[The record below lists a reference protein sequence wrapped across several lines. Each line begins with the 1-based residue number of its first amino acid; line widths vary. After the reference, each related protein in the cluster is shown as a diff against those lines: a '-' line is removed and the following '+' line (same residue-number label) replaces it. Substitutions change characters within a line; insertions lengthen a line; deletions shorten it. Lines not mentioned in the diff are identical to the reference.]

1 MSERIGF
8 IGLGIMGLPMAGHIV
23 SSGYSLTAYDLNP
36 SRLSSLLD
44 AGATAAKSPSEVATM
59 SDITITMVPDSPD
72 VEAAICGPEGV
83 INGAVSGSV
92 VIDMSTISPNTSRS
106 LAARLSKRGVDMLDA
121 PVTGGQWG
129 AEEASLSIMVGGDKA
144 TFERCLPV
152 LQVLGG
158 LVTHMGSTGAGHTA
172 KLANQIL
179 SAGCLSGVNEALLFA
194 SKSGL
199 DLRVFLEAA
208 LKGAGRSWHLETMG
222 PRIIEG
228 NFAPG
233 FLVRHMQKDL
243 RLVQEAAAEMALPL
257 PMSDQQVQLYRSVEA
272 AGGSEMG
279 HHALIKALE
288 TLSGIEA
295 RV

>member
-8 IGLGIMGLPMAGHIV
+8 IGLGIMGLPMAEHIV
-23 SSGYSLTAYDLNP
+23 SSGYPLTAYDLNP
-36 SRLSSLLD
+36 SRLSPLLE
-44 AGATAAKSPSEVATM
+44 AGATAAKSPSEVASM
-59 SDITITMVPDSPD
+59 SDITITMVPDSSD

-83 INGAVSGSV
+83 INGAVEGSA